1 MKLLSV
7 ILVLLITV
15 IAVAFWKDIKNMS
28 ARRSRREKE
37 KLDPA
42 KETVNLNKKDGQ

>member
-15 IAVAFWKDIKNMS
+15 IGVAFWKDIKSMS
-28 ARRSRREKE
+28 ARRSKREKE
-37 KLDPA
+37 KLNPV
-42 KETVNLNKKDGQ
+42 KETVNLINKDGQ